1 MAILRNKTREQF
13 TVVNSAILKD
23 KTLSLKE
30 RGMLV
35 TLLSLPDNW
44 NFSFEGM
51 CSLFPDGRDSV
62 RAGLNSL
69 EKRGF
74 IRHYR
79 ERDEKGHLKKTVW
92 EVYET
97 PQMPVNTTDSEDVEE
112 DIDESRMLDC
122 PDTENPDMENPT
134 LDNPTLDNPTL
145 DNPMLDNPILG
156 KPVLDK
162 PRLGNPP
169 QFNINDKL
177 LLNKSNINN
186 NLSLKKSNIKA
197 INHSLRE
204 DKLYWSEMT
213 EDVIDAYVSCFMDQ
227 IEYDK
232 RASIEQKE
240 DFALYE
246 LMAKSACEFISNPP
260 KGIYVH
266 VANKDR
272 SYDEVR
278 DTLMKLTPT
287 HMDAVRNKI
296 NEVGLENIRYGQSY
310 IVTMLYNIALI
321 PATLLKPK
329 KTENKSDYMKRTYD
343 MDALLK
349 AARVN

>member
-30 RGMLV
+30 RGLLI

-44 NFSFEGM
+44 DFNLKGI
-51 CSLFPDGRDSV
+51 CSLFPDGKDSI
-62 RAGLNSL
+62 RAGLSSL
-69 EKRGF
+69 QEKGF

-79 ERDEKGHLKKTVW
+79 ERDEKGHLQSTVW

-97 PQMPVNTTDSEDVEE
+97 PQSPVNTADSEDMDEE
-112 DIDESRMLDC
+112 IYDIEKSDF
-122 PDTENPDMENPT
+122 PIV
-134 LDNPTLDNPTL
+134 DNPTLDNPTL
-145 DNPMLDNPILG
+145 DNPKLELPTLG
-156 KPVLDK
+156 KPVMDN
-162 PRLGNPP
+162 PRLGNPL
-169 QFNINDKL
+169 QSNINDKL